1 MATSIMDKVEKPT
14 EDEEQIEDT
23 NTDIDLETSLSLSKE
38 ILDKEQLEKL
48 NKIKLLDQVDDEI
61 DEKEEYMESADS
73 DFYTRSMDLSEQ
85 DFDLGEEFN
94 EHGLPI
100 GMKILIFLIFIAI
113 IGVATYFILQ
123 G

>member
-85 DFDLGEEFN
+85 DFDLGE
-94 EHGLPI
+94 
-100 GMKILIFLIFIAI
+100 
-113 IGVATYFILQ
+113 
-123 G
+123 